1 MLDLEVLD
9 VAFGGKGIAK
19 VPTEDGDFTVFIP
32 NAIAGQKVRARV
44 SLCKRRHAEAKITAV
59 LRRAPEEREV
69 PYQAIPGAPYITLPL
84 EVQRQLKERTTLE
97 VYRRI
102 GEQDDIETL
111 YEGWVDS
118 PLPFHYRNKMEYSFS
133 AIGRGPDADPEAEF
147 GDGFHLG
154 SRPAERGGPWR
165 TSMPT
170 AACLM
175 PRWKTCS
182 RHPPVAGGHGASGLA
197 CAPPRGVLPVFGGA
211 QKPGRRPFA
220 DQPGHHLQRIG
231 GIRCPGFWSVASVT
245 VGRKA
250 GGVHPHA
257 Q

>member
-154 SRPAERGGPWR
+154 FKARGTWWAVEDLNADSGLFDAPMEKPAP
-165 TSMPT
+165 
-170 AACLM
+170 
-175 PRWKTCS
+175 
-182 RHPPVAGGHGASGLA
+182 RHPPVAGG
-197 CAPPRGVLPVFGGA
+197 PRGFRLGM
-211 QKPGRRPFA
+211 RPAARGFT
-220 DQPGHHLQRIG
+220 
-231 GIRCPGFWSVASVT
+231 GFWWCAEAWQKT
-245 VGRKA
+245 VC
-250 GGVHPHA
+250 
-257 Q
+257 